1 MSSRES
7 SWKVGSKN
15 WKRDLRFEVIT
26 FHAFNEDEKHHA
38 EDCEVGGAFA
48 EPPTGTLAWWAVEV
62 SRRHFIPQFTCD
74 SGTAAAC
81 LKTHD
86 CRYPA

>member
-1 MSSRES
+1 MSWKAAPVSSRKS
-7 SWKVGSKN
+7 SGKAGSKN

-26 FHAFNEDEKHHA
+26 FHAFNEDEKHRA

-62 SRRHFIPQFTCD
+62 SCAISSLNSRAIREPPPL
-74 SGTAAAC
+74 A
-81 LKTHD
+81 
-86 CRYPA
+86 